1 MTELELFKLG
11 HEAKDVVDMAD
22 ITFYMN
28 ELAKIVQHGKWSDVD
43 PIIDKIIDKYKTEVN
58 QYNEGR
64 TPARTPQEKASSCY
78 NFLAGLR
85 SKKMAR
91 KGAEKLTE
99 ETLKHLGGN

>member
-1 MTELELFKLG
+1 MTELELFQLG
-11 HEAKDVVDMAD
+11 HEAKDVADMAD

-28 ELAKIVQHGKWSDVD
+28 ELEKIVQQGKWSDVD
-43 PIIDKIIDKYKTEVN
+43 PIINKIIGKYENEVN

-78 NFLAGLR
+78 NFLARLR
-85 SKKMAR
+85 SKKLAR

-99 ETLKHLGGN
+99 EALKHLGGN